1 MGHRPP
7 PQPTFLLSDGG
18 HSAPGFLLESAAP
31 LVIEEFL
38 ARVFVGCLFQVSDPR
53 KQTALQGLALYPVR
67 KEFLWQVWESLRVCS
82 MSSYWIKTGVWQR
95 EGLLRAENPVEE
107 PSCLRVGVR
116 GQIRWKEPYL
126 CHPNVAVQT
135 LQRVLVFSR
144 WEPPSNGSADSSKC
158 KGYL

>member
-1 MGHRPP
+1 M
-7 PQPTFLLSDGG
+7 
-18 HSAPGFLLESAAP
+18 GFLLESVVA

-38 ARVFVGCLFQVSDPR
+38 AGVFVGCLFQVSDPR
-53 KQTALQGLALYPVR
+53 KQTALQGLAFYLVR
-67 KEFLWQVWESLRVCS
+67 EEFLWQVWEILRVCS

-95 EGLLRAENPVEE
+95 EGLLRAENPVKE
-107 PSCLRVGVR
+107 PSCPCIGVR

-135 LQRVLVFSR
+135 LQHVAVFLR
-144 WEPPSNGSADSSKC
+144 WEPPPTGSADSSKC